1 MLAEFHFGRTSV
13 NIDQG
18 SQFANAGPSFG
29 TQLFNQN
36 FAGGFR
42 SGVSMIPEVV
52 IAGYIGNTNPSGH
65 GAAQVDDT
73 HVSDIWEYG
82 GDFTK
87 TIGRHTFKAGAN
99 FASNNANAL
108 YLNSNV
114 QFTAANT
121 ANPNPAESVPAATLW
136 RRSFWA
142 TRTTLDAAM

>member
-1 MLAEFHFGRTSV
+1 MLAEFHFGRNNV

-36 FAGGFR
+36 FAGGFKG
-42 SGVSMIPEVV
+42 GVSMIPEVV
-52 IAGYIGNTNPSGH
+52 IQGYIGNPNPSAH
-65 GAAQVDDT
+65 GAAQIDDT

-99 FASNNANAL
+99 FASNNTNAL
-108 YLNSNV
+108 
-114 QFTAANT
+114 
-121 ANPNPAESVPAATLW
+121 
-136 RRSFWA
+136 
-142 TRTTLDAAM
+142 

>member
-42 SGVSMIPEVV
+42 GGVSMIPEVV

-121 ANPNPAESVPAATLW
+121 ANP
-136 RRSFWA
+136 
-142 TRTTLDAAM
+142 TRP